1 MPAPAAAGAIGRA
14 CCAVGAGTP
23 ERWSGALCMLGATPA
38 GGGDVGPVDEAGG
51 IDCGPVC
58 AAGGGGPVDREQLAA
73 VPAQP
78 VGQRAVRLVQQVG
91 RAARWHLSGGGGDRR
106 NWTLRWLA
114 RAAARLVDR
123 EQQAAVLVQPVG
135 QRAVRLVQQA
145 VALAPERRAAA

>member
-58 AAGGGGPVDREQLAA
+58 AAGGGAA
-73 VPAQP
+73 GRPGTAGGCP
-78 VGQRAVRLVQQVG
+78 CAAGGATSGAPCAAGGAGGRVG
-91 RAARWHLSGGGGDRR
+91 
-106 NWTLRWLA
+106 T
-114 RAAARLVDR
+114 
-123 EQQAAVLVQPVG
+123 
-135 QRAVRLVQQA
+135 
-145 VALAPERRAAA
+145 